1 MRSSVPTEAVSVYN
15 NALDLSNRGD
25 FMPALNEYS
34 RAISIHPRFIEAY
47 NNMGEIYSKMGD
59 SDRAITSY
67 LQALTIER
75 NYRVLLNLGVEY
87 YNRGQITSALE
98 HFKESLSRKDD
109 FLEGH
114 FYAGL
119 AYFNVKDY
127 VIAEEHLSRV
137 VAFDMGHYR
146 ANFLLSYIYY
156 EWKRYNDVLACLDRI
171 TVTEEDKSLFNRY
184 YGFCHYH
191 LGNYAEAVQFLTI
204 ALETNPSYK
213 KFHSY
218 LKSLTVEAKLAE
230 IGDIDACIKE
240 LEEKMEKETP
250 TFCELSRLS
259 MLYVFKGEYRK
270 AETLLTGRIQ

>member
-25 FMPALNEYS
+25 FMPALNEYT
-34 RAISIHPRFIEAY
+34 RAISIHPKFIEAY

-87 YNRGQITSALE
+87 YNRGQITSALA
-98 HFKESLSRKDD
+98 HFNESLAHKDD

-127 VIAEEHLSRV
+127 TVAEEHLSRV
-137 VAFDMGHYR
+137 IAFDMGHYR

-171 TVTEEDKSLFNRY
+171 NATDEDKSLFNRY

-191 LGNYAEAVQFLTI
+191 LGNYKEAVNFLTI
-204 ALETNPSYK
+204 ALESNPAYS
-213 KFHSY
+213 KFHAY

-240 LEEKMEKETP
+240 LEAKMERETP

-270 AETLLTGRIQ
+270 AETLLTGRLQ